1 MNTYE
6 KPQLEWLELTTDEAL
21 AAVVQSEPTVEDNDD
36 DLSV

>member
-1 MNTYE
+1 MPYE
-6 KPQLEWLELTTDEAL
+6 SPSLVIYDLTADEAL